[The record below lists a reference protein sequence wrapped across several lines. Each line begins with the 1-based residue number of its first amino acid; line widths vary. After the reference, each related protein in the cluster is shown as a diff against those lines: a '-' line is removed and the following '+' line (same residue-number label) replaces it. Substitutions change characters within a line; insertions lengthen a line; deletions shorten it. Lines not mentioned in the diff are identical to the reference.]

1 MKDATRDP
9 FELSR
14 LPLAVPSRDAWPAI
28 AAAVQRRRRGR
39 AGIWAAAAA
48 VTLALGLAWH
58 TRAPVPAAGAGS
70 SQGMS
75 SFDTAGVARPAVPG
89 AATAS
94 STLASLEALSRQLE
108 QRVRYLRSEAGAL
121 PAETLVY
128 QVELEDLVAQVDDA
142 LSRQPGSP
150 ELWSQR
156 VNLLLDL
163 DQLYRQSLRREQ
175 AQMASL

>member
-1 MKDATRDP
+1 MNDSTRDP

-14 LPLAVPSRDAWPAI
+14 LPPVVPSRDAWPAI
-28 AAAVQRRRRGR
+28 AAAMQRRRRGR

-58 TRAPVPAAGAGS
+58 TRAPVPAAPS
-70 SQGMS
+70 
-75 SFDTAGVARPAVPG
+75 P
-89 AATAS
+89 ATAS
-94 STLASLEALSRQLE
+94 GTLASLEALSRQLE
-108 QRVRYLRSEAGAL
+108 QRVRYLRSEAGTL
-121 PAETLVY
+121 PADTLVY
-128 QVELEDLVAQVDDA
+128 QVELEDLVAQVDEA

-175 AQMASL
+175 ARMASL